1 MNTEYLNQLLQMA
14 REGGEIEQLQYD
26 LQNAST
32 TLALQDAM
40 KRLFNV
46 VTLLTYHILHEAISR
61 QVSAPR
67 QAPVEQIPAPAPVQP
82 QQCLQPQLNMHSN
95 FGLPGLP
102 ARPPTIS
109 QPALSTPSSNGMPG
123 IPPSDV
129 VNVVLTPQGTQVIP
143 PVGAGAPVS
152 LPVNTPVRLNHVMG
166 QPELPPASPGVAQ
179 VVVPQGGALTPE
191 VEAALSAR

>member
-1 MNTEYLNQLLQMA
+1 MNTEYLKQLLQMA
-14 REGGEIEQLQYD
+14 QEGGEISQLQYD

-46 VTLLTYHILHEAISR
+46 VTMATYHIIHDAIDR
-61 QVSAPR
+61 QSSLPR
-67 QAPVEQIPAPAPVQP
+67 QAPVEQAQAPAPVQP
-82 QQCLQPQLNMHSN
+82 QQYLQPQLNMHSN
-95 FGLPGLP
+95 FGLPG
-102 ARPPTIS
+102 RPPTIS

-143 PVGAGAPVS
+143 PVGSGAPVT

-179 VVVPQGGALTPE
+179 VIVPQGGAITPE
-191 VEAALSAR
+191 VEAALAGR